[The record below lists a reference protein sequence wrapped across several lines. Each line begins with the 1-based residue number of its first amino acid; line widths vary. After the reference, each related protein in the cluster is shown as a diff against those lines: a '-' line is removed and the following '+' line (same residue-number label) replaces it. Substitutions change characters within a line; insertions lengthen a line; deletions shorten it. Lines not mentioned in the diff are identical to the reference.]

1 MSGSHDCN
9 QVHQPNGSSSS
20 SSSSSSS
27 GTSCNSSVDSGN
39 WDDGML
45 RHFSNSLMYA
55 TDVMVANE
63 EAIVPRPEDVLLGRG
78 TKHQRHP
85 GNIRYTGT
93 KKQAATASLRVTLT
107 HILVLFSNYI

>member
-1 MSGSHDCN
+1 MSGLHDCN
-9 QVHQPNGSSSS
+9 QVHQPNGSG
-20 SSSSSSS
+20 SSSS

-39 WDDGML
+39 RDDGML
-45 RHFSNSLMYA
+45 HHFSNSLMYA
-55 TDVMVANE
+55 TEANE

-93 KKQAATASLRVTLT
+93 KKQAATALLRVTLT

>member
-1 MSGSHDCN
+1 MSGLHDCN
-9 QVHQPNGSSSS
+9 QVHQPNG
-20 SSSSSSS
+20 SSSSS

-39 WDDGML
+39 RDDGML
-45 RHFSNSLMYA
+45 HHFSNSLMYA

-63 EAIVPRPEDVLLGRG
+63 KAIVLRPEDVLLGRG